1 MTIWTTNF
9 WRGALD
15 RAIKTFFQTF
25 VAVAIAGV
33 GADAVGL
40 SAGLLDVSWLD
51 ALSVAGLATLLSVA
65 TAIGNADNTAK
76 VGHNEPG
83 DPPQDETD
91 DDLDFD
97 EADILTA
104 TLNDELDEAPESGRR
119 AAE

>member
-9 WRGALD
+9 WRGATD

-51 ALSVAGLATLLSVA
+51 ALSVAGLATFLSVA
-65 TAIGNADNTAK
+65 TAVGNADNTAK
-76 VGHNEPG
+76 DPKPG
-83 DPPQDETD
+83 
-91 DDLDFD
+91 
-97 EADILTA
+97 
-104 TLNDELDEAPESGRR
+104 RY